1 VYYLQGQLP
10 ANQRLPALEEA
21 ARDDSN
27 MGEGDGGD
35 VYNDVVEG

>member
-1 VYYLQGQLP
+1 
-10 ANQRLPALEEA
+10 LEEA